1 MFQKKKLEWEMTQI
15 YMFAKYL
22 NICLNRRQLRLKARR
37 EGDNRRWD
45 GWMPSLTQWTWVW
58 TGSRRWWRTG
68 KLGVLQSMGSQG
80 VRHDWATE
88 QQDTQ
93 VCSIVSNSFD
103 PMDCSPPGS
112 SVCGISQARILE
124 WVAIFSSSGSS
135 WLRDWIQ
142 VSWVSCIGR
151 WILYHLSHL
160 GIPALNLLQCVVF
173 VEGQVENLASYQLTS
188 WKKTILIFQIKVSI
202 FLWYSTKALPMVISQ
217 IFVAKWNL
225 KASMN
230 FHINC
235 FIAGLSCTLNSS
247 FIQAWFCDIK

>member
-1 MFQKKKLEWEMTQI
+1 MGMQRVEHNWVTEHR
-15 YMFAKYL
+15 KYL
-22 NICLNRRQLRLKARR
+22 QSIYIVLLCLFIQGTWESADSLGQGVGSGAGGT
-37 EGDNRRWD
+37 ESQD
-45 GWMPSLTQWTWVW
+45 PSSKS
-58 TGSRRWWRTG
+58 GG

-80 VRHDWATE
+80 VRHDWVTE

-135 WLRDWIQ
+135 WLRDWTQ

-202 FLWYSTKALPMVISQ
+202 FLWYSTKALSMVISQ

-225 KASMN
+225 KVSMN